1 MVHPPT
7 PPSLASRIL
16 CAFACAGTIAL
27 LAAVAPI
34 ASVLAGADLSP
45 QTLRRL
51 FTVTGFFCL
60 LAAGA
65 GFWLGPSRVLHHL
78 ENESQ
83 GRLWVSI
90 LMALGVTALV
100 RLLWRFAG

>member
-1 MVHPPT
+1 MVPPPT

-16 CAFACAGTIAL
+16 CAFACAATIAL
-27 LAAVAPI
+27 LAAVAPL
-34 ASVLAGADLSP
+34 ASVLAGADPSP
-45 QTLRRL
+45 ATWRRL
-51 FTVTGFFCL
+51 VTVGSFFCL

-65 GFWLGPSRVLHHL
+65 GFWLGPHRVVRLL
-78 ENESQ
+78 EDESK

-90 LMALGVTALV
+90 LIGVGVTALV